1 MRSDTEPGSQG
12 VSYSAIRLQSND
24 GTEIDFDKV
33 PIPVGEDL
41 DHIFI
46 VIVMLF
52 YRSSFWKSHT
62 LEDLDSLEDLFTI
75 IVMLFYRNSSLTGTN
90 NSRQQPTKAY
100 ERLTRLMWRKLSGQD
115 HYHVPDHRLVLYPEP
130 TE

>member
-1 MRSDTEPGSQG
+1 MKPLILEALDIGHSEVVLVVELVEASGAVVELVEVTTLSALSGRKAMRSDTEPGSQG

-52 YRSSFWKSHT
+52 YRSSFWKSH
-62 LEDLDSLEDLFTI
+62 
-75 IVMLFYRNSSLTGTN
+75 
-90 NSRQQPTKAY
+90 A
-100 ERLTRLMWRKLSGQD
+100 WR
-115 HYHVPDHRLVLYPEP
+115 
-130 TE
+130 TWI

>member
-1 MRSDTEPGSQG
+1 M

-46 VIVMLF
+46 VIVMLV

-90 NSRQQPTKAY
+90 NSRQQPAKAY
-100 ERLTRLMWRKLSGQD
+100 ERLTRLMWRKLSRQD
-115 HYHVPDHRLVLYPEP
+115 HYHVRDHRLVMYPEP

>member
-1 MRSDTEPGSQG
+1 
-12 VSYSAIRLQSND
+12 
-24 GTEIDFDKV
+24 
-33 PIPVGEDL
+33 
-41 DHIFI
+41 
-46 VIVMLF
+46 MLV

-115 HYHVPDHRLVLYPEP
+115 HYHVPVPSFSATSLSPTPLLYNRVRLAVRLANGVQLLRIKFDWQFDHH
-130 TE
+130 

>member
-1 MRSDTEPGSQG
+1 MRSSGELAVELVEVTTLSALSGRKTMRSDTEPGSQG

-46 VIVMLF
+46 VIVMLV

-62 LEDLDSLEDLFTI
+62 LEDLDSLEDHSLKIQYTGRRTWSI
-75 IVMLFYRNSSLTGTN
+75 I
-90 NSRQQPTKAY
+90 
-100 ERLTRLMWRKLSGQD
+100 
-115 HYHVPDHRLVLYPEP
+115 
-130 TE
+130 